1 MKLYVAANGEY
12 GCMFD
17 NQIPFTSYK
26 AACDYL
32 IDLFDMKR
40 TRAAG
45 ELRRTGSVAIR
56 PKYVGAAYCE
66 VYTVEGLD
74 CTDWQAEI

>member
-1 MKLYVAANGEY
+1 MKVYIAANGEY

-17 NQIPFTSYK
+17 NQVPFGSYK

-32 IDLFDMKR
+32 IDLFDMKH

-45 ELRRTGSVAIR
+45 ELRRNGTVAIR
-56 PKYVGAAYCE
+56 PKFQGAAYCE
-66 VYTVEGLD
+66 VYEADAGDFDFT
-74 CTDWQAEI
+74 